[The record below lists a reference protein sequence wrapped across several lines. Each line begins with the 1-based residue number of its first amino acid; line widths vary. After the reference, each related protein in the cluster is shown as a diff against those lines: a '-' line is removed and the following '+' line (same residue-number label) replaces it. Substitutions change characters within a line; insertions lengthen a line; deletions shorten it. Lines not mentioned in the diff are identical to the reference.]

1 MADTRPDIILP
12 ANTKVNIYT
21 ALNAQGGF
29 PAVTIGDA
37 ISVVNKGNSVI
48 LLTTKATEPVAG
60 DGSVPLKQG
69 DSMTNVTPSN
79 GEFAESIATDGLIN
93 VRVV

>member
-12 ANTKVNIYT
+12 ANTQVDIYT

-29 PAVTIGDA
+29 PAVTIGAA
-37 ISVVNKGNSVI
+37 IAVTNKGNSVI
-48 LLTTKATEPVAG
+48 RLTTKATAPAAS
-60 DGSVPLKQG
+60 DGSSPLAPGQQAN
-69 DSMTNVTPSN
+69 NVTPST
-79 GEFAESIATDGLIN
+79 GEFAQSLVTNGLIN